1 MIICETLNFSDK
13 FFWWFKDV
21 ERERER
27 ERGERSGISH
37 SICNHYFH
45 VYSYVEWGICLLH
58 TSKICW
64 RFQCF
69 IRVLRFSVIDPHY
82 QSSAEMYAV
91 IDTLTNQDL
100 QQVLA
105 EFRQS
110 IKADVMVVGNVTP
123 KVDIMRVE
131 FLILNYQL
139 SNSSA
144 AVCRRNFCLCFIL
157 FFLPFIHNH

>member
-1 MIICETLNFSDK
+1 M
-13 FFWWFKDV
+13 
-21 ERERER
+21 
-27 ERGERSGISH
+27 
-37 SICNHYFH
+37 
-45 VYSYVEWGICLLH
+45 
-58 TSKICW
+58 
-64 RFQCF
+64 
-69 IRVLRFSVIDPHY
+69 IDPHY

-123 KVDIMRVE
+123 KVDIMRVD
-131 FLILNYQL
+131 FLIVNYQL

-144 AVCRRNFCLCFIL
+144 AVCRRNFCLCFI
-157 FFLPFIHNH
+157 FFFALSS